1 MDQYMANDFNFK
13 ASIYLND
20 PPKMTRPTLIDL
32 NPEECMQG
40 LR

>member
-1 MDQYMANDFNFK
+1 MANNFNFK

-20 PPKMTRPTLIDL
+20 PPKITRPTLIDL
-32 NPEECMQG
+32 NSEEYMQG